1 MTESPEPAAERRRL
15 DEDREG
21 VARWK
26 WWGPYVSARQ
36 WGTVREDYSADADPW
51 RSFPFDHARSRAYR
65 WSEDGLGAICD
76 RWQHLCFGLALWN
89 EHDPFLKERL
99 FGVAN
104 EEGNHGEDVKEYWW
118 TLDSTP
124 THSFM
129 RWLYKYPQTE
139 FPYERLVHES
149 RQRSRGQPEF
159 ELVDTGIFDANRYF
173 DVELT
178 YAKAGPDDICIQIQC
193 TNRGP
198 DPAPLQV
205 LPTLWF
211 RNTWA
216 WGRDDRHPQL
226 WAVDDRTM
234 AADHATLGRIWL
246 CADTDGAGAPA
257 DGAGGAGAPGAGAAA
272 ELLFCDN
279 DTNSERLWGTANS
292 TPFPKDAINDHV
304 VSGAA
309 TVNPNRTGTKG
320 AARYRLQIPPGSTTT
335 LKLRLT
341 KSPPTTAAT
350 TAATTA
356 TFTAATATVGAPG
369 ATFGPE
375 FDEVMRRREEEA
387 DEFFADMARPSISD
401 EARLVQRRALAGLLW
416 TKKYY
421 RYEVREWL
429 EGDPVGP
436 PVAPQRGNG
445 RNHEWAHVFN
455 ADIISMPD
463 EWEYPWYAAWDL
475 AFHMIPMAMVDPD
488 FAKEQLVLFC
498 REWFMHPNGQ
508 LPAYEWA
515 FGDVNPPV
523 HAWAA
528 WRVYKI
534 DAKNSGR
541 KDYSFL
547 KRIFHKLL
555 INFSWW
561 VNRKDTDGSN
571 VFEGG
576 FLGLDNIGIFDRS
589 APLPSGARLEQS
601 DATSWMAMFCLNMLA
616 MALELAHH
624 DRSYEDVATKFFEH
638 FLAIAHAMNNV
649 GRHNTSLWDAHDGFF
664 YDVLSLD
671 GRQTPIRIRSIV
683 GLIPLFAVETIEP
696 SLLQEL
702 PDFAARV
709 RWFMKNR
716 PDLCDNIFE
725 LDELGQGRRQML
737 SILNPSRLRQVL
749 RRMLDEGE
757 FLSPY
762 GIRSVSLWHRQHPV
776 SIELAGQTHQIQYE
790 PAESSTG
797 LFGGNSNWRGPV
809 WFPINYLLVE
819 SLQKFHFYLGD
830 DFTVEFPTGT
840 GHKLPLSE
848 VAAELSRRLIAVFL
862 PDGEGRR
869 PVNGGHELFDRDPF
883 WRHQITFAE
892 YFHGDNG
899 AGLGATHQTG
909 WTALVAKLIRQSAQ

>member
-1 MTESPEPAAERRRL
+1 MVRRSTLPESPQPGAEHRRL
-15 DEDREG
+15 QEDRDG

-51 RSFPFDHARSRAYR
+51 ASFPFDHARSRAYR
-65 WSEDGLGAICD
+65 WSEDGLAAICD

-89 EHDPFLKERL
+89 ERDPFLKERL

-104 EEGNHGEDVKEYWW
+104 EVGNHGEDVKEYWW
-118 TLDSTP
+118 TLDGTP

-129 RWLYKYPQTE
+129 RWQYKYPQGE
-139 FPYERLVHES
+139 FPYERLIAEN
-149 RQRSRGQPEF
+149 QARGRDQPEF
-159 ELVDTGIFDANRYF
+159 ELVDTGIFDENRYF

-178 YAKAGPDDICIQIQC
+178 YAKVSPDDICIRIDC

-198 DPAPLQV
+198 DRAALQV

-226 WAVDDRTM
+226 WAVDDATIV
-234 AADHATLGRIWL
+234 ADHLTLGRVWL
-246 CADTDGAGAPA
+246 N
-257 DGAGGAGAPGAGAAA
+257 AGGATNSATSRGGSDGGATSEATASAGP

-279 DTNSERLWGTANS
+279 DSNTARLWGAANS
-292 TPFPKDAINDHV
+292 PPFPKDGINDYV

-309 TVNPNRTGTKG
+309 TVNRHRTGTKG
-320 AARYRLQIPPGSTTT
+320 CARYRLEIPAGATATI
-335 LKLRLT
+335 KLRLN
-341 KSPPTTAAT
+341 KARPSADS
-350 TAATTA
+350 
-356 TFTAATATVGAPG
+356 GDG
-369 ATFGPE
+369 GGPLGTE
-375 FDEVMRRREEEA
+375 FDEVLRCRAQEA
-387 DEFFADMARPSISD
+387 DEFYAHLAGPTASE
-401 EARLVQRRALAGLLW
+401 EARLVQRRSLAGLLW
-416 TKKYY
+416 SKKYY

-436 PVAPQRGNG
+436 PAPGERRRG
-445 RNHEWAHVFN
+445 RNHEWSHVYS

-463 EWEYPWYAAWDL
+463 EWEYPWFAAWDL

-488 FAKEQLVLFC
+488 FAKEQLILFC

-508 LPAYEWA
+508 LPAYEWH

-534 DAKNSGR
+534 DARDSGR
-541 KDYSFL
+541 NDYAFL

-561 VNRKDTDGSN
+561 VNRKDAGGSN

-576 FLGLDNIGIFDRS
+576 FLGLDNIGVFDRS

-624 DRSYEDVATKFFEH
+624 DRAYEDVATKFFEH

-649 GRHNTSLWDAHDGFF
+649 GPDNFPLWDSHDGFF

-671 GRQTPIRIRSIV
+671 GRQIPIRIRSIV

-696 SLLQEL
+696 SVLQEL
-702 PDFAARV
+702 PDFAARM
-709 RWFMKNR
+709 RWFLKNR
-716 PDLCDNIFE
+716 PDLCGNISE
-725 LDELGQGRRQML
+725 LDVLGQGRRQML
-737 SILNPSRLRQVL
+737 SILNPGRLRQVL
-749 RRMLDEGE
+749 RRMLDEDE

-762 GIRSVSLWHRQHPV
+762 GIRSLSAWHAHHPV
-776 SIELAGQTHQIQYE
+776 SVELAGQTHQIQYE
-790 PAESSTG
+790 PAESHTG
-797 LFGGNSNWRGPV
+797 LFGGNSNWRGPI

-819 SLQKFHFYLGD
+819 SLQKFDYYLGES
-830 DFTVEFPTGT
+830 FTVEFPTGS
-840 GHKLPLSE
+840 HRKLPLAE
-848 VAAELSRRLIAVFL
+848 VAAELSRRLIALFV
-862 PDGEGRR
+862 PNGDGGR
-869 PVNGGHELFDRDPF
+869 PVNGGNQLFDRDPY
-883 WRHQITFAE
+883 WRDQITFAE
-892 YFHGDNG
+892 YFNGDNG
-899 AGLGATHQTG
+899 SGLGASHQTG
-909 WTALVAKLIRQSAQ
+909 WTALVAKLIRQSA

>member
-1 MTESPEPAAERRRL
+1 MPDENKAERQRL
-15 DEDREG
+15 DEDRDG

-51 RSFPFDHARSRAYR
+51 HSFPFDHARSRAYR
-65 WSEDGLGAICD
+65 WGEDGLGAVCD

-89 EHDPFLKERL
+89 ERDPFLKERL
-99 FGVAN
+99 FGLTN
-104 EEGNHGEDVKEYWW
+104 LEGNHGEDVKEYWW
-118 TLDSTP
+118 SLESTP

-129 RWLYKYPQTE
+129 RWLYKYPQAE
-139 FPYERLVHES
+139 FPYQRLIDES
-149 RQRSRGQPEF
+149 RARSRDQPEF
-159 ELVDTGIFDANRYF
+159 ELVDTGVFDQDRYF

-178 YAKAGPDDICIQIQC
+178 YAKGAPEDLCIRIRVTNHGPEA
-193 TNRGP
+193 
-198 DPAPLQV
+198 APLHV

-216 WGRDDRHPQL
+216 WGRDDRHPQM
-226 WAVDDRTM
+226 WATNDGTIV
-234 AADHATLGRIWL
+234 ADHGSMGRFWL
-246 CADTDGAGAPA
+246 SASAGPA
-257 DGAGGAGAPGAGAAA
+257 GPEGHQQSPA

-279 DTNSERLWGTANS
+279 ESNSARLWGS
-292 TPFPKDAINDHV
+292 PSVTPFPKDGINDHV

-320 AARYRLQIPPGSTTT
+320 AAWYRLSVAAGGTAV
-335 LKLRLT
+335 LDLRLA
-341 KSPPTTAAT
+341 KKPPSPL
-350 TAATTA
+350 
-356 TFTAATATVGAPG
+356 
-369 ATFGPE
+369 TFGAA
-375 FDEVMRRREEEA
+375 FDEVMRLREAEA
-387 DEFFADMARPSISD
+387 DSFYADLAPATESD
-401 EARLVQRRALAGLLW
+401 EARLVQRRAYAGLLW
-416 TKKYY
+416 CKKYY
-421 RYEVREWL
+421 RYELREWL
-429 EGDPVGP
+429 EGDPVATP
-436 PVAPQRGNG
+436 PPETRRTG
-445 RNHEWAHVFN
+445 RNHEWSHMYS

-463 EWEYPWYAAWDL
+463 EWEYPWFAAWDL
-475 AFHMIPMAMVDPD
+475 AFHMIPMASVDPD
-488 FAKEQLVLFC
+488 FAKEQLILFC

-508 LPAYEWA
+508 LPAYEWN

-523 HAWAA
+523 HAWAT

-534 DAKNSGR
+534 DARATGTP
-541 KDYSFL
+541 DYAFL
-547 KRIFHKLL
+547 KRMFHKLL

-561 VNRKDTDGSN
+561 VNRKDADGSN

-576 FLGLDNIGIFDRS
+576 FLGLDNIGVFDRS

-624 DRSYEDVATKFFEH
+624 DRAYEDVATKFFEH
-638 FLAIAHAMNNV
+638 FLAIANAMNNV
-649 GRHNTSLWDAHDGFF
+649 GRHNIALWDSHDGFY

-671 GRQTPIRIRSIV
+671 GHQTPMRIRSIV

-696 SLLQEL
+696 SLLKEL

-716 PDLCDNIFE
+716 PDLCGNIFE
-725 LDELGQGRRQML
+725 LDELGVGRRQML
-737 SILNPSRLRQVL
+737 SILDPGRLRQVL
-749 RRMLDEGE
+749 RRMLDEDE

-762 GIRSVSLWHRQHPV
+762 GIRSLSAWHAHHPV
-776 SIELAGQTHQIQYE
+776 SVDVAGQTHRIDYE
-790 PAESSTG
+790 PAESTTG

-819 SLQKFHFYLGD
+819 SLQKFHHYLGD
-830 DFTVEFPTGT
+830 EFTVEFPTGSSSR
-840 GHKLPLSE
+840 LPLSE
-848 VAAELSRRLIAVFL
+848 VAAEMSRRLIALFL
-862 PDGEGRR
+862 PDDGGRR
-869 PVNGGHELFDRDPF
+869 PVNGGRELFDRDPG
-883 WRHQITFAE
+883 WRDQVTFAE
-892 YFHGDNG
+892 YFDGDNG

>member
-1 MTESPEPAAERRRL
+1 MPESDKSPAERRRL
-15 DEDREG
+15 VEDREG

-36 WGTVREDYSADADPW
+36 WGTVREDYSADGDAW
-51 RSFPFDHARSRAYR
+51 GSFPFDHARSRAYR

-89 EHDPFLKERL
+89 ERDPFLKERL
-99 FGVAN
+99 FGLTNAQ
-104 EEGNHGEDVKEYWW
+104 GNHGEDVKEYWW
-118 TLDSTP
+118 VLDSTP

-129 RWLYKYPQTE
+129 RWRYKYPQAA
-139 FPYERLVHES
+139 FPYQRLTDES
-149 RQRSRGQPEF
+149 GRRSRHDPEF
-159 ELVDTGIFDANRYF
+159 ELVDTGIFDDNRYF

-178 YAKAGPDDICIQIQC
+178 YAKGGPEDICIRVQC
-193 TNRGP
+193 ANRGP
-198 DPAPLQV
+198 DPAPLHV

-216 WGRDDRHPQL
+216 WGRDDRHPEL
-226 WAVDDRTM
+226 WATDDTTI
-234 AADHATLGRIWL
+234 AADHGTLGRIWL
-246 CADTDGAGAPA
+246 CASPEAGAEAGP
-257 DGAGGAGAPGAGAAA
+257 GGARPRQ
-272 ELLFCDN
+272 LLFCDN
-279 DTNSERLWGTANS
+279 ETNSARLWGVANTS
-292 TPFPKDAINDHV
+292 PYPKDGINDYV
-304 VSGAA
+304 IAGAA
-309 TVNPNRTGTKG
+309 TVNPHQTGTKG
-320 AARYRLQIPPGSTTT
+320 ALWYRLDIPAGATAT
-335 LKLRLT
+335 LDLRLT
-341 KSPPTTAAT
+341 KSGRFGTSSDFAEILSRRAA
-350 TAATTA
+350 
-356 TFTAATATVGAPG
+356 
-369 ATFGPE
+369 
-375 FDEVMRRREEEA
+375 EA
-387 DEFFADMARPSISD
+387 DEFFADLVAPTVSD
-401 EARLVQRRALAGLLW
+401 EARKVQRQALAGLLW
-416 TKKYY
+416 SKKYY

-436 PVAPQRGNG
+436 PVPETRRAG
-445 RNHEWAHVFN
+445 RNHEWAHVYN

-475 AFHMIPMAMVDPD
+475 AFHMIPMALVDPD

-508 LPAYEWA
+508 LPAYEWS
-515 FGDVNPPV
+515 FSDVNPPV
-523 HAWAA
+523 HAWAV

-534 DAKNSGR
+534 DAKNSGT
-541 KDYSFL
+541 KDYAFL
-547 KRIFHKLL
+547 KRMFHKLL

-561 VNRKDTDGSN
+561 INRKDADGSN
-571 VFEGG
+571 IFEGG
-576 FLGLDNIGIFDRS
+576 FLGLDNIGVFDRS

-638 FLAIAHAMNNV
+638 FLAIANAMNNV
-649 GRHNTSLWDAHDGFF
+649 GRHNIALWDSHDGFY

-716 PDLCDNIFE
+716 PDLCGNIFE
-725 LDELGQGRRQML
+725 LDELGEGRRQML
-737 SILNPSRLRQVL
+737 SILNAGHLRQVL
-749 RRMLDEGE
+749 RRMLDEDE

-762 GIRSVSLWHRQHPV
+762 GIRSLSRWHDRHPV
-776 SIELAGQTHQIQYE
+776 TIEMSGRPHRIQYE
-790 PAESSTG
+790 PGESTTG
-797 LFGGNSNWRGPV
+797 IFGGNSNWRGPV

-819 SLQKFHFYLGD
+819 SLQKFHWYLGN
-830 DFTVEFPTGT
+830 DFKVDFPTGSQQ
-840 GHKLPLSE
+840 KLPLSE
-848 VAAELSRRLIAVFL
+848 VAAELSRRLIALFL
-862 PDGEGRR
+862 PDDDGRR
-869 PVNGGHELFDRDPF
+869 PVNGGNQLFDRDPY
-883 WRHQITFAE
+883 WRDQITFAE
-892 YFHGDNG
+892 YFHGDDG
-899 AGLGATHQTG
+899 RGLGATHQTG